1 MAHSRVTVSLPV
13 EVADDLD
20 NLSSLLGISRSGIV
34 SVLLADRLRGVNH
47 VLMNHVA
54 GSLGGN
60 TTDSPQLLR
69 LRGKPAKHIRTV
81 LADLVH
87 QSTFVDPDQFELASY
102 RDGGDDA

>member
-1 MAHSRVTVSLPV
+1 MAHVRMTVSLPV
-13 EVADDLD
+13 EVAGDLEY
-20 NLSSLLGISRSGIV
+20 LSSLLGISRSGIV

-47 VLMNHVA
+47 VLERHAA

-60 TTDSPQLLR
+60 TRDSSQLLR
-69 LRGKPAKHIRTV
+69 LRGKPAKHIRAV

-87 QSTFVDPDQFELASY
+87 ESNLVDPDQFQLSSY